1 VKIKWLGH
9 SCFLLT
15 SDQGV
20 KLLTD
25 PFHAD
30 SSSGLKYAEVKES
43 VDLVTVSHDHFDHN
57 NTEALP
63 GKPEILKGRSNK
75 TIKDVSISG
84 IASYHDETKGSQ
96 RGANTIF
103 CFDVDGIVVCHLG
116 DLGHDLGKDEIGKM
130 GQVDILLIPIGEV
143 FTIGVDTAGK
153 ICNEIK
159 PRMVFPMH
167 YKTDQCGWLKFG
179 VEDFIK
185 DKSNVRK
192 LSVNEVEVKKETL
205 PQQMEIVVLKYTG

>member
-1 VKIKWLGH
+1 MKIKWLGH
-9 SCFLLT
+9 SCFLIT

-20 KLLTD
+20 RLLTD

-30 SSSGLKYAEVKES
+30 SSSGLKYAEVKEP

-63 GKPEILKGRSNK
+63 GKPEILKGHSNK
-75 TIKDVSISG
+75 IIKDISIGG

-103 CFDVDGIVVCHLG
+103 CFDVDGIKVCHLG
-116 DLGHDLGKDEIGKM
+116 DLGHDLGKDEIDKM
-130 GQVDILLIPIGEV
+130 GRVDILLIPIGEV
-143 FTIGVDTAGK
+143 FTIGVDTASN
-153 ICNEIK
+153 ICQQVK
-159 PRMVFPMH
+159 PRMVIPMH
-167 YKTDQCGWLKFG
+167 YKTDQCSWLKYG

-185 DKSNVRK
+185 GKSDVRK
-192 LSVNEVEVKKETL
+192 LSANEVEIKKEAL